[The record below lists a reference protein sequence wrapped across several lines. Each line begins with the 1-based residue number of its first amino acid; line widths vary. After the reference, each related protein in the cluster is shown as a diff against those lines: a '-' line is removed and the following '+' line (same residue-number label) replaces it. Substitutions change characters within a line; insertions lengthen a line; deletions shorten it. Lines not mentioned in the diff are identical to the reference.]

1 MRLNLLFFLL
11 IYVFEKNSMEEI
23 FVNQFACLSTGQD
36 KVMSS
41 GPEIVACFLDWRK
54 ETREDMVSV

>member
-1 MRLNLLFFLL
+1 
-11 IYVFEKNSMEEI
+11 MEEI
-23 FVNQFACLSTGQD
+23 FVNQFDCLSTGQD

-54 ETREDMVSV
+54 ETRKNMVSV

>member
-1 MRLNLLFFLL
+1 MNLNLLLFL
-11 IYVFEKNSMEEI
+11 IHVFEKEEI
-23 FVNQFACLSTGQD
+23 FVNHFICLSTGQD

-54 ETREDMVSV
+54 ETRKNMVSV